1 MKPIRHHLPT
11 DSACGLNRRAGF
23 SLFEVVISLGLFIG
37 ALAAL
42 SQLSSNGMNAAV
54 QSRLLTHAVLRCE
67 SKLNEIAAAV
77 EPMQPINDLPFEDDP
92 NWNWS
97 LQSESGPHADL
108 LLVTVTVKYRNQ
120 NDIASTSFSMSRL
133 MRDPLTFQTVTEPES
148 TGTAP

>member
-1 MKPIRHHLPT
+1 M
-11 DSACGLNRRAGF
+11 
-23 SLFEVVISLGLFIG
+23 FEVVISLGLFIG

>member
-1 MKPIRHHLPT
+1 MKPNRHHHST
-11 DSACGLNRRAGF
+11 HSAGDIHRRAGF

-77 EPMQPINDLPFEDDP
+77 EPLQPINELPFEDDT

-97 LQSESGPHADL
+97 LQSELGPHADL
-108 LLVTVTVKYRNQ
+108 LLVTVTVKYFNQ
-120 NDIASTSFSMSRL
+120 NDISATSFSMSRL

>member
-1 MKPIRHHLPT
+1 M
-11 DSACGLNRRAGF
+11 
-23 SLFEVVISLGLFIG
+23 FEVVISLGLFIA

-67 SKLNEIAAAV
+67 SKINEIAAAV
-77 EPMQPINDLPFEDDP
+77 EPLTSINELPFEDDT

-97 LQSESGPHADL
+97 LQSEAGPHADL
-108 LLVTVTVKYRNQ
+108 LLVTVTVKYFNQ
-120 NDIASTSFSMSRL
+120 NDISSTSFAMSRL

-148 TGTAP
+148 TGAAP